1 MADFAIVI
9 RLVRLGRPTLSTYF
23 GKIGSIWQSGNHLRN
38 RKGLIEVVSSNT
50 TSINRKGLI
59 EVVFDDTTP
68 VSPTDL
74 YIKMSAFGTQCVYL
88 TEAHFRADLAKTL
101 HEMSK

>member
-9 RLVRLGRPTLSTYF
+9 RLVRQGRPTLSTYF

-38 RKGLIEVVSSNT
+38 REGLVEFI
-50 TSINRKGLI
+50 
-59 EVVFDDTTP
+59 FDDTYRP

-74 YIKMSAFGTQCVYL
+74 YIKMSAFGTQCVYI
-88 TEAHFRADLAKTL
+88 TEAHFRADLTKTIN
-101 HEMSK
+101 EMSNKK